1 MRSPNKKSFTLIEL
15 MLAVTILTIGVTMI
29 LKSFFTVANALNH
42 IGNKIIALRFLD
54 AQMAHFHQKALN
66 RENILEGETPAAAE
80 LKKNGFQWRAYLSP
94 VFYSKLDEEEKGVE
108 IKGLKEVRLVISWKE
123 ANRGKEEV
131 LSAYLEV
138 KD

>member
-15 MLAVTILTIGVTMI
+15 MLSVTILTIGVTMI
-29 LKSFFTVANALNH
+29 LKSFFTVTSALNH

-54 AQMAHFHQKALN
+54 AQMAHFHEKALN
-66 RENILEGETPAAAE
+66 RENILEGETPAAVE

-94 VFYSKLDEEEKGVE
+94 VFYSKLDEEEEGVE

-123 ANRGKEEV
+123 ANRDKEEA

-138 KD
+138 KE